1 MRSLSP
7 NPVPSPWY
15 FNYLIEEGVQR
26 DVAES
31 RKLRTKDEF

>member
-1 MRSLSP
+1 MLLRSSSQPRSLS
-7 NPVPSPWY
+7 VVLK
-15 FNYLIEEGVQR
+15 LIGGGSAE